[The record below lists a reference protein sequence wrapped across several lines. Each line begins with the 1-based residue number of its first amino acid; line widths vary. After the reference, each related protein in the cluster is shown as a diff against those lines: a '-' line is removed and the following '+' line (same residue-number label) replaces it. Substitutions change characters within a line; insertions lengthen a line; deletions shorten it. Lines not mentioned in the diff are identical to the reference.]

1 MSDLTKAILIAT
13 AAHQG
18 QLDKGNQPYILHP
31 LRLMLKAPDNDS
43 RIVAILHDVIE
54 DTDVTIESLR
64 QEGFAER
71 LLEALDCLTRRDNE
85 TYEEFLQRIKP
96 NSLARYVKLLD
107 LEDNRDVRRIKK
119 LSEKDFERL
128 QRYEKAVKYLLTR
141 SP

>member
-43 RIVAILHDVIE
+43 RIVAVLHDVIE

-96 NSLARYVKLLD
+96 NALARYVKLLD
-107 LEDNRDVRRIKK
+107 LEDNRDVRRIKN

-128 QRYEKAVKYLLTR
+128 QRYEKAVKYLLSS

>member
-13 AAHQG
+13 AAHQD

-43 RIVAILHDVIE
+43 RIVAVLHDVIE

-107 LEDNRDVRRIKK
+107 LEDNRDVRRIKN
-119 LSEKDFERL
+119 LSEEDFERL

>member
-1 MSDLTKAILIAT
+1 MPDLTKAILIAT
-13 AAHQG
+13 AAHQA

-31 LRLMLKAPDNDS
+31 LRLMLQAPDNDS
-43 RIVAILHDVIE
+43 KIVAVLHDVIE
-54 DTDVTIESLR
+54 DTDVTIEALR
-64 QEGFAER
+64 QEGFAEH

-96 NSLARYVKLLD
+96 NALARVVKLLD
-107 LEDNRDVRRIKK
+107 LEDNRDVRRIKS

-128 QRYEKAVKYLLTR
+128 QRYEKAVNYLLAK